1 MMIQITSDYIPQKD
15 PVSKKNSMDDDGGVF
30 IQKDPNVPMFLSDYI
45 PPKGS

>member
-1 MMIQITSDYIPQKD
+1 MMIQITSPKKIRYR
-15 PVSKKNSMDDDGGVF
+15 KKNSMDDDGGVF